1 MDSPAKLQVVLS
13 IIKVSIYI
21 FCLSLLT
28 FSIIDL
34 FYKKQEGKTSIS
46 VEFVAHEDLRLPALT
61 FCSAIPFKVTLMK
74 RNIY

>member
-1 MDSPAKLQVVLS
+1 MEFPAKRQIVKSL
-13 IIKVSIYI
+13 IKLFIYI
-21 FCLSLLT
+21 LCLGLLI